1 MIHVPLLTLTL
12 TAVAALRPFRA
23 PQTQKDTVLGRRD
36 LGAAAVAAVAA
47 LAPAAARAEP
57 RDQWIAA
64 QKEIDSILADWPIA
78 GGGDGIR
85 RRIGTVGTTSPLFD
99 IEKTCPETL
108 TDSFTAGRKLIPT
121 ADDPVAFAEALEEFA
136 SGIARVDGMAYSS
149 NFAGGSGKPSENSA
163 TRYIERSKDELV
175 ALKKDVAKMNAAL
188 GQ

>member
-1 MIHVPLLTLTL
+1 MIRVPLLTLTL

-36 LGAAAVAAVAA
+36 LGAAACAAVAFVA
-47 LAPAAARAEP
+47 QTARAEP

-99 IEKTCPETL
+99 IEKTCPETVWK
-108 TDSFTAGRKLIPT
+108 SK
-121 ADDPVAFAEALEEFA
+121 
-136 SGIARVDGMAYSS
+136 
-149 NFAGGSGKPSENSA
+149 KP
-163 TRYIERSKDELV
+163 DL
-175 ALKKDVAKMNAAL
+175 AAH
-188 GQ
+188 

>member
-1 MIHVPLLTLTL
+1 MIRVPLLTLTL
-12 TAVAALRPFRA
+12 TACAALRPIRA
-23 PQTQKDTVLGRRD
+23 PQPQKNTVLGRRD
-36 LGAAAVAAVAA
+36 LGAAACAAVAFVA
-47 LAPAAARAEP
+47 QSARAEP

-85 RRIGTVGTTSPLFD
+85 RRIGTVGATSPLFD
-99 IEKTCPETL
+99 IEKTC
-108 TDSFTAGRKLIPT
+108 RKLIPT
-121 ADDPVAFAEALEEFA
+121 ADDPVAFAEALEEFV

-188 GQ
+188 GK

>member
-1 MIHVPLLTLTL
+1 MSSSPRIG
-12 TAVAALRPFRA
+12 R
-23 PQTQKDTVLGRRD
+23 DRRD
-36 LGAAAVAAVAA
+36 GR
-47 LAPAAARAEP
+47 PA
-57 RDQWIAA
+57 Q
-64 QKEIDSILADWPIA
+64 DWPIA

-99 IEKTCPETL
+99 IEKTC
-108 TDSFTAGRKLIPT
+108 RKLIPT
-121 ADDPVAFAEALEEFA
+121 ADDPVAFAEALEEFV

-188 GQ
+188 GK

>member
-1 MIHVPLLTLTL
+1 MIRVPLLTLTL

-85 RRIGTVGTTSPLFD
+85 RRIGTVGATSPLFD
-99 IEKTCPETL
+99 IEKTC
-108 TDSFTAGRKLIPT
+108 RKLIPT
-121 ADDPVAFAEALEEFA
+121 ADDPVAFAEALEEFV

>member
-1 MIHVPLLTLTL
+1 MIRVPLLTLTL
-12 TAVAALRPFRA
+12 TACAALRPFRA

-64 QKEIDSILADWPIA
+64 QKEIDAILADWPIA

-99 IEKTCPETL
+99 IEKTCPETVWKSKKARPSSSL
-108 TDSFTAGRKLIPT
+108 IRSPQAG
-121 ADDPVAFAEALEEFA
+121 
-136 SGIARVDGMAYSS
+136 
-149 NFAGGSGKPSENSA
+149 N
-163 TRYIERSKDELV
+163 
-175 ALKKDVAKMNAAL
+175 
-188 GQ
+188 